1 MNSKNNN
8 RPTKPATPAVAA
20 EPPQMV
26 RAAVVSQPLLQ
37 QITDAIRDH
46 VPHKYADPILTSIQT
61 VQYGNFPL
69 TPPKSDG

>member
-1 MNSKNNN
+1 
-8 RPTKPATPAVAA
+8 
-20 EPPQMV
+20 MV